1 MQELCSF
8 FLSTKKKIFFR
19 NYCNG
24 TMSLRNFGGA
34 EKAGHKV
41 MEKRQ
46 VTKKLPLY
54 NEMIQS

>member
-1 MQELCSF
+1 
-8 FLSTKKKIFFR
+8 
-19 NYCNG
+19 
-24 TMSLRNFGGA
+24 MSLRNFGGA

-54 NEMIQS
+54 NEMIQSWFGWFVRAVTLSYHRVDVMKNS